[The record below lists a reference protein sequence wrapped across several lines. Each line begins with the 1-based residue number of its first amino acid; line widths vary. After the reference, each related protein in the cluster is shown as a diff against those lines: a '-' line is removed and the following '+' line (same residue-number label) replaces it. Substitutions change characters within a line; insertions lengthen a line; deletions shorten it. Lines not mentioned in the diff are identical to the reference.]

1 MLSVLGK
8 TNMTST
14 SSDGWHRYYHVM
26 IGTKHFDI
34 VKAIDEQDAVRQ
46 VEKRFGKSSEW
57 NSILPYRAFLC
68 ADTP

>member
-1 MLSVLGK
+1 MPLVLGK

-14 SSDGWHRYYHVM
+14 SSDGWNRYYHVV

-34 VKAIDEQDAVRQ
+34 VKAIDEQDAIRQ
-46 VEKRFGKSSEW
+46 VEKRFGPAHKW
-57 NSILPYRAFLC
+57 NGKEKYRAFLC

>member
-1 MLSVLGK
+1 MLLVLGK

-14 SSDGWHRYYHVM
+14 LSDGWGRYYHVM

-34 VKAIDEQDAVRQ
+34 VKAVDEHDAIRQ
-46 VEKRFGKSSEW
+46 VEKRFGKSTEW
-57 NSILPYRAFLC
+57 NSTLPYRAFLC